1 MNILSIRGRRIIE
14 RRITVALVAARQH
27 EHTARQLRA
36 DHRGGQQTAQH
47 ATLITG
53 CIERAKAERSR
64 AALLNSLLS
73 GGVV

>member
-14 RRITVALVAARQH
+14 RRVTVALAAARQH
-27 EHTARQLRA
+27 EHTARQLRSDKQGSHA
-36 DHRGGQQTAQH
+36 TAQH
-47 ATLITG
+47 AALIAG